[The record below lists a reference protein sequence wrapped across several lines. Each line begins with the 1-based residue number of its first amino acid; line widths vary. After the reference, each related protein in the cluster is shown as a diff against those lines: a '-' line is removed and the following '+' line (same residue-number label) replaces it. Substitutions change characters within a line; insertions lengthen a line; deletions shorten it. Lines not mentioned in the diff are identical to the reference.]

1 MTTTGERDLTQGNVW
16 RQILIYAMPMVITSL
31 LQALYSMVDTIIVGQ
46 FVGSAGISA
55 INNSGQ
61 ILNIV
66 TKIAIGVTTGGNII
80 IGQYYGAKDLR
91 NRHQASGTLFSLS
104 LLCGLAVAAGLYF
117 GASPLLGILG
127 APSMAEA
134 MAYLQICA
142 VGMVPVFGYNA
153 LAAVLR
159 GVGDSRTPLN
169 IILLSTLVNLGLDV
183 WLVGP
188 MQMGVSGAALATTI
202 SQLLSFLLALRALA
216 RRKGLMEFTPT
227 FLRMRGAM
235 LRMILRLGIPS
246 ALQMTIAG
254 ISWLVVTFLINQYG
268 MDVSAGNGVSIRIK
282 DLCQLFI
289 SAMAS
294 GATTMIAQNLGACK
308 FDRAKQVMYTCM
320 KITVI
325 MAAAS
330 IVLVQ
335 LAAPWLAAA
344 FTSDQAVIDAAVL
357 NLRIEIFGQ
366 IFYAIFM
373 VYHALAIGAGHSTFA
388 MLSSFCNCILVRV
401 VLAFTLDH
409 FFGIPGLYLACAI
422 APSASVPLGWLY
434 ARSNVW
440 RRSLAKPG
448 AQGK

>member
-91 NRHQASGTLFSLS
+91 SRHQASGTLFSLS
-104 LLCGLAVAAGLYF
+104 LLCGLAAAAGLYF

-202 SQLLSFLLALRALA
+202 SQLLSFLLALGALA

-308 FDRAKQVMYTCM
+308 FDR
-320 KITVI
+320 
-325 MAAAS
+325 
-330 IVLVQ
+330 
-335 LAAPWLAAA
+335 
-344 FTSDQAVIDAAVL
+344 
-357 NLRIEIFGQ
+357 
-366 IFYAIFM
+366 
-373 VYHALAIGAGHSTFA
+373 
-388 MLSSFCNCILVRV
+388 
-401 VLAFTLDH
+401 
-409 FFGIPGLYLACAI
+409 
-422 APSASVPLGWLY
+422 PS
-434 ARSNVW
+434 R
-440 RRSLAKPG
+440 
-448 AQGK
+448 